1 MPYRQV
7 EGFTRALNRLIR
19 RLPSVDYSWVRRRI
33 LRLDL
38 KPYESL
44 RKSDGPVVIA
54 VDSSGISVHKCG
66 GWVGRVYGDVKTKEI
81 VAMDVTMDDRH
92 DSEALPSLMADASRH
107 RTIIEACMDGAYDS
121 IRSYRLLKRMGVKP
135 IIN

>member
-1 MPYRQV
+1 M
-7 EGFTRALNRLIR
+7 G
-19 RLPSVDYSWVRRRI
+19 DYMAKKKRYV
-33 LRLDL
+33 
-38 KPYESL
+38 K
-44 RKSDGPVVIA
+44 
-54 VDSSGISVHKCG
+54 VHLAI
-66 GWVGRVYGDVKTKEI
+66 DVKTREI

-135 IIN
+135 IID